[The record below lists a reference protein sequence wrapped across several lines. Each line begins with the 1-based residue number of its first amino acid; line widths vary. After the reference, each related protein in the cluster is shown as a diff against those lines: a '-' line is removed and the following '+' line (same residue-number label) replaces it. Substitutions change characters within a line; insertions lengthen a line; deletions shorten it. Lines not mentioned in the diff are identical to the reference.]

1 MLQFASATPRN
12 DGRECVIASPF
23 PLSLRGILNEV
34 RDDEAISRVFTNL
47 TPFIPLPFKGE
58 GKRFIERG
66 ETPLLSTLPFP
77 CQGKGVRGIGC

>member
-1 MLQFASATPRN
+1 
-12 DGRECVIASPF
+12 
-23 PLSLRGILNEV
+23 V